1 MENFL
6 KFVVIDNESF
16 KVTVLSIIW
25 ILLAVSAAST
35 VSWLLRSHV
44 RRKKLKDVPLSL
56 ILKRLFLVINLL
68 IWLGA
73 FVVILAVL
81 NLPLKDALEY
91 PLIDTENF
99 NLKPVYFFLAVVVI
113 VFTKILLS
121 GLEKI
126 FRFETLASKEEV
138 ARRRSVL
145 RFFSYIIWVIAVLII
160 LNLTGPKLTVLWGAG
175 AALLVGIGFGLQQIF
190 ADLISGIFLLFE
202 GNLKEDDVVELD
214 NGTIGR
220 VTHIGARTSKIK
232 TRENVVMII
241 PNTKFI
247 TNEVINWSHI
257 EVQTRFRVDVGVA
270 YGSDVRLVEQV
281 LLHCTDAHP
290 DISQSPKPF
299 VRFQDF
305 GDSSLDFS
313 LYFWSAR
320 AFEVENIK
328 SDIRFLIDASFRE
341 NNIQIPFPQRDVHIK
356 GRGTGEVGRGT
367 GDVGRGMGDENS
379 AG

>member
-1 MENFL
+1 MEKFL
-6 KFVVIDNESF
+6 KLTIIENETVT
-16 KVTVLSIIW
+16 VTVLSIIW
-25 ILLAVSAAST
+25 ILLAIAAAT
-35 VSWLLRSHV
+35 AVSWILGRHV
-44 RRKKLKDVPLSL
+44 RSKKLKGLSVAL
-56 ILKRLFLVINLL
+56 IYRRFYFVINLL
-68 IWLGA
+68 VWLGV
-73 FVVILAVL
+73 FIVILAVL
-81 NLPLKDALEY
+81 NLPLKEALEY

-99 NLKPVYFFLAVVVI
+99 KLKPVHFFLAVVVI
-113 VFTKILLS
+113 VFTKLLLS

-126 FRFETLASKEEV
+126 FRFEAMASKEEV
-138 ARRRSVL
+138 TRRRSVL
-145 RFFSYIIWVIAVLII
+145 KFFSYIIWVIAVLVI
-160 LNLTGPKLTVLWGAG
+160 LNLTGLKLTVLWGAG

-232 TRENVVMII
+232 TRDNVVMII

-270 YGSDVRLVEQV
+270 YGSDVRLVEKV
-281 LLHCTDAHP
+281 LLHCADDHP
-290 DISQSPKPF
+290 DISQTPKPF

-320 AFEVENIK
+320 SFEVENIK
-328 SDIRFLIDASFRE
+328 SDIRFLIDSSFRE
-341 NNIQIPFPQRDVHIK
+341 NNIQIPFPQRDVHMK
-356 GRGTGEVGRGT
+356 
-367 GDVGRGMGDENS
+367 
-379 AG
+379 